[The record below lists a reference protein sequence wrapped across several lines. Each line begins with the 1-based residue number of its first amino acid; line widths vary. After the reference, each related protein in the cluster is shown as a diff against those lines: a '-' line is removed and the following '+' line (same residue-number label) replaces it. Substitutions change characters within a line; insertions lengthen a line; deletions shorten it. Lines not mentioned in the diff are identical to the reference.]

1 MFGLFVAV
9 AQKPLQRSQEGQQ
22 RGLVGVK
29 DAARF
34 LPVAAVAVQFERD
47 DQVARASVENITR
60 NPPNRAR
67 YPILR
72 S

>member
-1 MFGLFVAV
+1 MFWGLFVAV
-9 AQKPLQRSQEGQQ
+9 AQKALQRCQEGPQ

-34 LPVAAVAVQFERD
+34 LPVAAVAVQFEREI
-47 DQVARASVENITR
+47 VNLSSSNCRKWAASV
-60 NPPNRAR
+60 
-67 YPILR
+67 